1 MQIKEKL
8 EYTIKHNNYNN
19 LIPKKFNYGLGIL
32 KLLLAFDVIRSHNF
46 NIMTTKNN
54 ILLFLLKSKKIHVP
68 CFFILS
74 FNFVHKELISSNI
87 KIYLKRIE
95 RLLIPYLFWPIIL
108 FLLNICLKKIFNI
121 QAYSLKQLKN
131 QLLWGYGFLP
141 QFWFQWNLIFLTTFF
156 FALTCLCKSNYLFFI
171 QVLAFIAYIIQYSG
185 LNKKYF
191 NYLRS
196 VKKIPLSRICE
207 MIPFAASGFTLG
219 TFKIIDNIQNYKI
232 KTLIFCLL
240 NIYLLEKYSVFSKLK
255 EEIAYSGIILNIRA
269 ICLIFIFSLFSSDKI
284 NNIKI
289 DKIIK
294 NFTNYT
300 GGIYYLH
307 ITIITYFKDIIRPI
321 KNGTVIGLIIIY
333 LICYLICF
341 IGIQFVGNSKF
352 KFLFS

>member
-1 MQIKEKL
+1 MQIKLKL
-8 EYTIKHNNYNN
+8 AYTIKHNNYNI
-19 LIPKKFNYGLGIL
+19 LISKKFNYGLGIL

-46 NIMTTKNN
+46 NIKSTKNK
-54 ILLFLLKSKKIHVP
+54 ILLYLLKSKKIHVP

-74 FNFVHKELISSNI
+74 FNFVHNELISSNI

-95 RLLIPYLFWPIIL
+95 RLLIPYLLWPIIL
-108 FLLNICLKKIFNI
+108 FLLNNYLKIIFHT
-121 QAYSLKQLKN
+121 QSYSLKQLKN

-156 FALTCLCKSNYLFFI
+156 FIITYLYKRNYLFFI
-171 QVLAFIAYIIQYSG
+171 HVLAFIAYIIQYSG

-196 VKKIPLSRICE
+196 VKKISLSRICE
-207 MIPFAASGFTLG
+207 MLPLAASGFTLG
-219 TFKIIDNIQNYKI
+219 AFKIIDNIQNFKI
-232 KTLIFCLL
+232 KTFIFCLL
-240 NIYLLEKYSVFSKLK
+240 SLYLLEKYPVFSRLK
-255 EEIAYSGIILNIRA
+255 DEIAYSGIILNIRA
-269 ICLIFIFSLFSSDKI
+269 VCLIFIFSIFSSDKI
-284 NNIKI
+284 KNIKI

-307 ITIITYFKDIIRPI
+307 ITIITFFKDIIRPI
-321 KNGTVIGLIIIY
+321 KNGTVLGLIIIY